1 MKRFPVLLTIA
12 ACALLG
18 LGATAAGASEPVVHD
33 CVGTT
38 FSEHS
43 QAAQVGGPGTFGQ
56 LISGVAQAPGTEH
69 PGLGDGIQLVQAGLV
84 PDTVAGN
91 ACND

>member
-1 MKRFPVLLTIA
+1 MKRFAILSTIA
-12 ACALLG
+12 ASALLG
-18 LGATAAGASEPVVHD
+18 VGATAAGASEPVIHD

-43 QAAQVGGPGTFGQ
+43 QLARVGGPGTFGD
-56 LISGVAQAPGTEH
+56 LVSDFAQAPGTEH